1 MRHSTSRTAADRHA
15 SGLGRTVFE
24 EADDSKPMQE
34 SKHSLFKGEQQQKIE
49 HVHPYGFT
57 AVPKKP
63 TGSGMMRRAAEAFMS
78 FLGGNRS
85 HGIAVVVG
93 DRRYRL
99 YKLEEGEVAL
109 HDDQGQQ
116 VHLKRDGVWASVPN
130 SKQIKMQIMD
140 DDQMPQDNSG
150 SGGAGGGGGTGSG
163 EQQMGQVKQ
172 AGRPAQINFTLDKN
186 GLTVNHPNGA
196 VAFNCK
202 TFKATVSD
210 HFSTIGETR
219 LGSDTAADPVYG
231 KNASVGQVTP
241 PSGNPTA
248 VLVNATQPGPPTSL
262 DLQP

>member
-63 TGSGMMRRAAEAFMS
+63 TGSGVMRRAAEAFMS

-140 DDQMPQDNSG
+140 DDQMPQDSSGG
-150 SGGAGGGGGTGSG
+150 SGGSG
-163 EQQMGQVKQ
+163 QQMGQIKQ

-196 VAFNCK
+196 VQFNCK

-210 HFSTIGETR
+210 HFSTVGETR
-219 LGSDTAADPVYG
+219 LGSDSASDPVYG
-231 KNASVGQVTP
+231 KNHISGRGQVTTA
-241 PSGNPTA
+241 SGGSS
-248 VLVNATQPGPPTSL
+248 VLVDAPLPGPPTSL
-262 DLQP
+262 DLEP